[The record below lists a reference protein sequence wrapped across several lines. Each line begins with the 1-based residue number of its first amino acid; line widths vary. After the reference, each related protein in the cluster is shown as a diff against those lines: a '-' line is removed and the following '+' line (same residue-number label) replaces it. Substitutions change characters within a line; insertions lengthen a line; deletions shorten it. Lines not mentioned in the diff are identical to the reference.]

1 MKIHCHITGICE
13 PPMSSSL
20 FSVIFSWFS
29 KVLLFRFVTTINSPN
44 LYATWYFLFMYHLR
58 SNDKNCLEFPFNNMY
73 IQAHINKT
81 FSILER
87 GVWKAPPP
95 PKSWLPMGW
104 RMQLF
109 CWQAKKGSS
118 PKRGAITSITT
129 PPPPIQTDLTL
140 KQVQESSQWQYPISN
155 NVFVQYLHRSHRFE
169 RGQIGISLS
178 HHIAEHVQQPSQQ

>member
-29 KVLLFRFVTTINSPN
+29 KVLLFRFVTTINSPK

-58 SNDKNCLEFPFNNMY
+58 SNDKNRLEFPFNNLY

-87 GVWKAPPP
+87 GGGGVCVKSPPP
-95 PKSWLPMGW
+95 PPPQRKSWLPMGW
-104 RMQLF
+104 GMQLF

-118 PKRGAITSITT
+118 PKRGVITSIAT
-129 PPPPIQTDLTL
+129 PPPPHSDR
-140 KQVQESSQWQYPISN
+140 SN
-155 NVFVQYLHRSHRFE
+155 FKTGSRK
-169 RGQIGISLS
+169 
-178 HHIAEHVQQPSQQ
+178 